1 MNRRRLFILS
11 FFIVCIVIIAV
22 GLLYWYS
29 EQRAEQKL
37 QFYITKLEKRFTV
50 KEDSLSDFDVDNS
63 VKEGLYNDFTLEA
76 DCEGIGHIYFDR
88 KIHALYFL
96 EADGDRVEAHIFNY
110 KWASLW

>member
-1 MNRRRLFILS
+1 MKFLHNKLKSLCTSRGLFFS
-11 FFIVCIVIIAV
+11 
-22 GLLYWYS
+22 YWYS

-50 KEDSLSDFDVDNS
+50 EEHSFSDFDVDNS

-76 DCEGIGHIYFDR
+76 DCEGIDHIYFDR

-96 EADGDRVEAHIFNY
+96 ETGGDRVEAHIFNY
-110 KWASLW
+110 KWATVW